1 MKRLL
6 CFVVTLG
13 CVVGLMSG
21 CGQVPAEQ
29 NGSALSSEE
38 VSSQGGSS
46 LPDQSALSS
55 SAQSSQEDSSGGEEP
70 SPSSQKQEGANP
82 ATSKKE
88 TSTSHSSSV
97 SKSQGQA
104 AGGKNTVSS
113 PAASEPSNTP
123 APPATTPDVP
133 SQGGNSGS
141 QEEPKEDPDTITITL
156 SVECRAAREKG
167 NEIAQKISDENG
179 YIRTPVTM
187 QLQKDATAYDALKQ
201 TGLVIVSEEGMFG
214 QYVKSIQSLNRGV
227 LGRESGWKYEVNGVY
242 PGISCSKYTLSDGDI
257 VIWRYSLT
265 A

>member
-13 CVVGLMSG
+13 CIVGLLSG
-21 CGQVPAEQ
+21 CGEVPAAQ
-29 NGSALSSEE
+29 NGSVLSSEPM
-38 VSSQGGSS
+38 SSQGGSN
-46 LPDQSALSS
+46 LPEQSALLS
-55 SAQSSQEDSSGGEEP
+55 SAQSSLEDSSGGEEP
-70 SPSSQKQEGANP
+70 SPSSQKQQGVNP
-82 ATSKKE
+82 DASQKE
-88 TSTSHSSSV
+88 ASTSPSPSV

-104 AGGKNTVSS
+104 AGGKNT
-113 PAASEPSNTP
+113 ASNPLAPTQDNTQ

-133 SQGGNSGS
+133 SQGGNNDH
-141 QEEPKEDPDTITITL
+141 QEEPQNPETITITL

-167 NEIAQKISDENG
+167 NRIAQKISDENG

-187 QLQKDATAYDALKQ
+187 QLEKDATAYDALEQ

-214 QYVKSIQSLNRGV
+214 QYVKSIQSLKEGAF
-227 LGRESGWKYEVNGVY
+227 GGQDGWKYEVNGVY

-257 VIWRYSLT
+257 VVWRYSLT